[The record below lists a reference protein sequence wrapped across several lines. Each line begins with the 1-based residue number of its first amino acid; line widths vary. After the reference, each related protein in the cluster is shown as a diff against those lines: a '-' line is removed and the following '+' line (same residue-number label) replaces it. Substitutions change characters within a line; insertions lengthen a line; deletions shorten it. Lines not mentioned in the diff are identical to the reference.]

1 MGARKFSLYDIEPFI
16 KEAGAERITED
27 AVLELEIEIEKLAE
41 NLTKRAMRYAEHAG
55 RRKLIRTEDV
65 ILTRKTSFMDYSS
78 PESFSPRA
86 SITKK
91 TSRRER

>member
-16 KEAGAERITED
+16 KEAGAERVTED

-41 NLTKRAMRYAEHAG
+41 KLANRAMRYAEHAG

-65 ILTRKTSFMDYSS
+65 ILTKKVAFMDYKS
-78 PESFSPRA
+78 PENFNPKA
-86 SITKK
+86 SITKS
-91 TSRRER
+91 TSRSER